1 MDPGKEQT
9 MLSRKKGM
17 SALIAALLASATAAQ
32 PVAAQGYYGG
42 QYYDQ
47 YGNPYGGQYGS
58 QYGGQYGSQYGGQYG
73 SQYGGQYGSQYGGQY
88 GSQYGGTNSYGQYNS
103 GYGDSYYGNDPYYD
117 DRQRDEAA
125 RTWRDG
131 YSQGY
136 QHRAYEPDYRSDQ
149 RAYNSYRVSCEQQ
162 RQNRQ
167 VGGLLI
173 GALAGGLLGNAV
185 SSRGNRGTGTAV
197 GAILGGAIGVGVG
210 GRDLDCEDRGYVE
223 RVYYDGFERG
233 RPHSTYRWD
242 NPRSGNYGSMRV
254 GDYYQ
259 DNRRNER
266 CATYSQTIWVQG
278 RPQDATGYACRRP
291 DGTWEIIS

>member
-1 MDPGKEQT
+1 
-9 MLSRKKGM
+9 MLTRKKNL
-17 SALIAALLASATAAQ
+17 SALVAALLATATAVQ

-42 QYYDQ
+42 QYDNQYGGQYDDRYYDQ
-47 YGNPYGGQYGS
+47 YGNPYGGQYGTQYGGQYGTQYGGQHDT
-58 QYGGQYGSQYGGQYG
+58 QYGGQYGSQYGGQ
-73 SQYGGQYGSQYGGQY
+73 
-88 GSQYGGTNSYGQYNS
+88 TNSYGQDDS
-103 GYGDSYYGNDPYYD
+103 GYGGAYGNDPYYED
-117 DRQRDEAA
+117 QQRDEAA

-149 RAYNSYRVSCEQQ
+149 RAYSSYRVSCEQE

-185 SSRGNRGTGTAV
+185 SGRGNRGTGTAV
-197 GAILGGAIGVGVG
+197 GAIIGGAIGVGVG
-210 GRDLDCEDRGYVE
+210 GQNLDCEDRNYVE
-223 RVYYDGFERG
+223 RAYYDGFERG

-242 NPRSGNYGSMRV
+242 NPRTGNYGSMRV
-254 GDYYQ
+254 GDYYH

-278 RPQDATGYACRRP
+278 RPQDATGYACRRQ